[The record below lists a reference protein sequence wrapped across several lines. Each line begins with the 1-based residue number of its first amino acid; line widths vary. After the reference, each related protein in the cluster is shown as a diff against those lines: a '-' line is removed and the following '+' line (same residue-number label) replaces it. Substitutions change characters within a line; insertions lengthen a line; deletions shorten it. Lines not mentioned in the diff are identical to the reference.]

1 MEIQSC
7 KLPDKHLKKFV
18 GENNSCCQDILIKN
32 KTKVQNLEKTEKTS
46 LSSSL
51 IKATFPLY
59 NQSLASLAFHLRV
72 VNPINPHRQRD
83 LLSSKNSIYLVV
95 QNFRN

>member
-1 MEIQSC
+1 MEMQSC
-7 KLPDKHLKKFV
+7 KSPDKHLKKFV

-59 NQSLASLAFHLRV
+59 NQSLASLPFHLRV
-72 VNPINPHRQRD
+72 VNPIEPYRQRD
-83 LLSSKNSIYLVV
+83 LLSPKNSIYLVV